1 MGLVS
6 FIIPHFNSSSFVE
19 QTVLSLFQQTY
30 RDIEVIVVDDGSTDL
45 ELEALFRLK
54 ETWPEIRIFHRPK
67 NLVKGANSCRNYGLE
82 KSRGEFVNFVD
93 ADDVL
98 IKEKIEQQM
107 MLFLN
112 NSSLGMVVCKTRYF
126 LDSVFNQLELLQ
138 KLEFTD
144 NTDFIGSYLS
154 RIGVW
159 CTNSA
164 LIKKRSIGQIRFK
177 EGQIDGHEWLFFLR
191 LMLNNVKVSAVN
203 EVFVLKRKHS
213 NTIGNMSM
221 VKKLPS
227 LLEARKIVFSRLKDS
242 SLPKKK
248 NYLDLLLADVNSLLR
263 SSAKVGLMVVYMD
276 SIRFFRLS
284 ALQRVRAIILFF
296 VFWIFK
302 RGNSLSVIS
311 SYE

>member
-1 MGLVS
+1 M
-6 FIIPHFNSSSFVE
+6 
-19 QTVLSLFQQTY
+19 
-30 RDIEVIVVDDGSTDL
+30 
-45 ELEALFRLK
+45 FR
-54 ETWPEIRIFHRPK
+54 
-67 NLVKGANSCRNYGLE
+67 Y
-82 KSRGEFVNFVD
+82 
-93 ADDVL
+93 
-98 IKEKIEQQM
+98 
-107 MLFLN
+107 LFLN
-112 NSSLGMVVCKTRYF
+112 LKLVWLQLPSECNLYTHITSSKYPIFPFSNAKNMRGKSPTWHCE
-126 LDSVFNQLELLQ
+126 NQSGIGFTTSLLNIADAVQ
-138 KLEFTD
+138 NLAP
-144 NTDFIGSYLS
+144 
-154 RIGVW
+154 
-159 CTNSA
+159 A

-191 LMLNNVKVSAVN
+191 LMLNNVKVAAVN